1 MSITRSPATTLR
13 GLSFSVPELILA
25 RTWAQARSLGMEIRL
40 DHGSDTDEYEE
51 VLALRAGNSARCLW
65 IMWRDEAAVFVQPVI
80 GCTHR
85 HASVAEAF
93 EALNT
98 ENPLPP

>member
-1 MSITRSPATTLR
+1 MSVTRSPVKTLY

-25 RTWAQARSLGMEIRL
+25 RIWAQANALGIEIRL
-40 DHGSDTDEYEE
+40 DHGSDTDEFEE
-51 VLALRAGNSARCLW
+51 VLALRARNDARCLW
-65 IMWRDEAAVFVQPVI
+65 IMWRDETAVFVQPVI
-80 GCTHR
+80 GCSHR

-98 ENPLPP
+98 QNSPPS